1 MRLGTAWLDLGLVLD
16 AGVEEDFERRKLE
29 SEDEDDAD
37 EIVEEGGLRVAAA
50 PWRPG
55 GARD

>member
-1 MRLGTAWLDLGLVLD
+1 MWD
-16 AGVEEDFERRKLE
+16 AGVGEDFERRKLE